1 MRRVA
6 KYTFLAVAAF
16 LGACSQGVEERKLS
30 LIDRDDSISYAASV
44 YMAQEMRQIMTQLEV
59 DASVEDDF
67 VRGVRDA
74 FPMNDDKR
82 SLAYSSGQMIGARA
96 VAMLEQAQKIVYGND
111 TTKRIDPE
119 IFLEGVVASAYA
131 KGKNMEL
138 SDALEYYNQY
148 KYRGESD
155 DFIADNAK
163 RAGVV
168 TLPSGLQYKME
179 TKGGGAL
186 ATLSDTV
193 CCIYKGTFTN
203 GRTFDTSRGNI
214 VKLPV
219 STLIPGFSEALLM
232 LPEGSKCK
240 VYIPWEL
247 GYGAHG
253 NELVPPYCA
262 LVFDIEVV
270 KVLRK

>member
-30 LIDRDDSISYAASV
+30 LVDRDDSISYAASV

-74 FPMNDDKR
+74 FPKNDDKR